1 MRRILPFLLFLLSF
15 TAHAQ
20 ESFAPAFDPGD
31 NFIQRYRFGSPSDS
45 SDYRRFRDA
54 MLFDL
59 PEGNAPGP
67 WPTYRL
73 LWIESSQFGG
83 RSMVMRGD
91 SSILAEEEARPTIGA
106 YEWTRRFGTVD
117 GKRGILL
124 FYDRPCAMIC
134 QSVRYYVEE

>member
-1 MRRILPFLLFLLSF
+1 MRRILPFLLLLLSF

-20 ESFAPAFDPGD
+20 VPFPPVFDPGD
-31 NFIQRYRFGSPSDS
+31 GFFGRCRFETPSDS
-45 SDYRRFRDA
+45 SDYRRFRDS

-59 PEGNAPGP
+59 PEAKEQGP
-67 WPTYRL
+67 WPIYRL
-73 LWIESSQFGG
+73 LWQESQHGHSWL
-83 RSMVMRGD
+83 VMRGD

-117 GKRGILL
+117 GKRGIVR